1 MFTKEERKALHSE
14 YWLRFKSFIS
24 SSRSVNNRRINWLNY
39 PTGLKEIYV
48 RLDINQERA
57 SFSIDIQ
64 SKDEGI
70 RSIIWEQFL
79 ELKKVLENEMQIP
92 GTWSEEVF
100 NKAGQQISSIYWNLE
115 NVSIYNQKDEEKVFQ
130 FFKDKLVRFDRFY
143 DVYKE
148 ILFGLIK

>member
-1 MFTKEERKALHSE
+1 
-14 YWLRFKSFIS
+14 
-24 SSRSVNNRRINWLNY
+24 
-39 PTGLKEIYV
+39 
-48 RLDINQERA
+48 
-57 SFSIDIQ
+57 
-64 SKDEGI
+64 
-70 RSIIWEQFL
+70 
-79 ELKKVLENEMQIP
+79 MQIP